1 MMTTLSI
8 KCDASPLILFTE
20 LLNGAL
26 QRRARFFNLG
36 DLGFELAR
44 VEHDVSSAK
53 TGELLVRL
61 YPSDSFLRF
70 ATTLFAWD
78 VNLSAIE

>member
-1 MMTTLSI
+1 MMTTISI
-8 KCDASPLILFTE
+8 KCDASPLVLFTE
-20 LLNGAL
+20 LLTGAL
-26 QRRARFFNLG
+26 QSRDRLFNFS

-44 VEHDVSSAK
+44 VEHDVSSAN

-70 ATTLFAWD
+70 AVTLLAGD